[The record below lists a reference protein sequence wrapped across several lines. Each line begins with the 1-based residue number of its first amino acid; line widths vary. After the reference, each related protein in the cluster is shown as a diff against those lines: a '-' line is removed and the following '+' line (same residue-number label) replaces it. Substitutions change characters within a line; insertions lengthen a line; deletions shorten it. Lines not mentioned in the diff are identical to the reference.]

1 MSLTTENPAKLE
13 RRKEILDAAFQE
25 FSSKGY
31 AGTSMEAIAR
41 RARASKETLYAWFQ
55 NKETLLNILFS
66 ERLDGLASRTTAAA
80 GLDPSPARLLP
91 IIAEEVI
98 RFMLVMEPLIQAIGV
113 NEAGDKAQ
121 RMLGETIAA
130 ERGRFV
136 DYLKRARESGEID
149 FDDDPF
155 ELTSLFVAMAQGEWS
170 MRLGAGLLN
179 ELTDEMIEAHA
190 RRVTRIF
197 LKGIASGPR

>member
-1 MSLTTENPAKLE
+1 
-13 RRKEILDAAFQE
+13 
-25 FSSKGY
+25 
-31 AGTSMEAIAR
+31 MEAIAR

-113 NEAGDKAQ
+113 SEAGDKAQ

-130 ERGRFV
+130 EAGPLR
-136 DYLKRARESGEID
+136 
-149 FDDDPF
+149 
-155 ELTSLFVAMAQGEWS
+155 
-170 MRLGAGLLN
+170 RLPGAGARKRR
-179 ELTDEMIEAHA
+179 DRFRRRSVRAHLA
-190 RRVTRIF
+190 VR
-197 LKGIASGPR
+197 GDGPGRNGACVPSAPAC

>member
-55 NKETLLNILFS
+55 NKETLLNI
-66 ERLDGLASRTTAAA
+66 
-80 GLDPSPARLLP
+80 
-91 IIAEEVI
+91 

-113 NEAGDKAQ
+113 SEAGDKAQ